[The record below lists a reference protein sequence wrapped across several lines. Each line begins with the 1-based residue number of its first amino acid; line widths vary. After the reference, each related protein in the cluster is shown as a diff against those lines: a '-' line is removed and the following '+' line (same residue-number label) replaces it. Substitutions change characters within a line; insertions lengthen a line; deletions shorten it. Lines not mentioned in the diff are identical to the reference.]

1 MKRVLHVTGAMNMG
15 GTETMLMNLYRKI
28 DKSKVQFDFISYSQE
43 PACYDAEIESL
54 GGRIFRLHKTQSIRE
69 LMNIIQEKGPYAAI
83 HAHTLFHCGTV
94 LVAAK
99 LSHVPIRIA
108 HAHTTQD
115 SQNSL
120 PKKLYIQIMR
130 TIIQTQATKL
140 LYCSEAAGAYLY
152 GSKALTSKKSAYFG
166 NVIEYD
172 RFLQVDEQVVET
184 FKAEYQLQNKF
195 VIGHVGRFIEAK
207 NHRFMIDVLN
217 ELVKQ
222 QANVVMMFVG
232 DGDTKAEMQQLISEK
247 RLDEYVRFVPIR
259 RDVEVAFQ
267 AMDVFLFPS
276 IYEGLGLVMIEAQVS
291 NLPCVISKAIP
302 NEADLGVGLVN
313 SLELN
318 APIQAWCQALIAAKT
333 RQHPSKQRIH
343 EACQQKGY
351 FIESG
356 MRQLEKLY
364 GVKE

>member
-1 MKRVLHVTGAMNMG
+1 
-15 GTETMLMNLYRKI
+15 
-28 DKSKVQFDFISYSQE
+28 
-43 PACYDAEIESL
+43 
-54 GGRIFRLHKTQSIRE
+54 

-115 SQNSL
+115 AQNSL

-152 GSKALTSKKSAYFG
+152 GSKALTNKKSAYFG

-291 NLPCVISKAIP
+291 QVPCIVSQAIP
-302 NEADLGVGLVN
+302 KEADLGLGFVKKLNLAEPVQIWSQTILATSKKG
-313 SLELN
+313 ELTK
-318 APIQAWCQALIAAKT
+318 ATLH
-333 RQHPSKQRIH
+333 R
-343 EACQQKGY
+343 ACQQKGY
-351 FIESG
+351 LIDAG
-356 MRQLEKLY
+356 ITKLEQLY